1 GGRKIALWRQTGYI
15 GFYCCLI
22 LMMLFFP
29 KDFNRLKIIA
39 YTSPD
44 GDEWVTALEAK
55 LKHREGMIYY
65 SRHRPGT
72 RKKMVLTRRKAT
84 NFFRYYS
91 EADSGGASAPES
103 LTHLLCKQ
111 VLNEL
116 SNLPGG
122 LTTVLNCT
130 EHAEQQPPVTIRLN
144 RALSEYRIDIDGKT
158 FYIDVLLEFD
168 QPGNTSL
175 LRHEIRWQRKLAVE
189 IWHTSRLA
197 SNAPKCLALSKIG
210 IPVVQI
216 RADKGSF
223 LYIDEDEL
231 LNYDNE
237 EIKNRINRH
246 VEKLR
251 NTFRKQILCTLLRN
265 PLSADFQTALMLHNQ
280 IKADEQQAEQIQE
293 KFEALRNKH
302 VLLEAEY
309 SALAAQ
315 YAALLEHQNFQAHSG
330 KREIP
335 KKHGILQR
343 MASWFKS

>member
-1 GGRKIALWRQTGYI
+1 
-15 GFYCCLI
+15 
-22 LMMLFFP
+22 MMLFLP
-29 KDFNRLKIIA
+29 KDFDRLKIIA

-44 GDEWVTALEAK
+44 GDEWLTALEAK
-55 LKHREGMIYY
+55 LKHRDGMIYY

-122 LTTVLNCT
+122 LTTVLNYT
-130 EHAEQQPPVTIRLN
+130 EHTEQQPPVTIRLN
-144 RALSEYRIDIDGKT
+144 RALSEYRIEIDGKT
-158 FYIDVLLEFD
+158 FYIDVLLQFD
-168 QPGNTSL
+168 QPGNSSL
-175 LRHEIRWQRKLAVE
+175 LRHEIRWQRQLAVE

-237 EIKNRINRH
+237 EIKNRIDRH

-265 PLSADFQTALMLHNQ
+265 PSSLSLIH
-280 IKADEQQAEQIQE
+280 I
-293 KFEALRNKH
+293 
-302 VLLEAEY
+302 
-309 SALAAQ
+309 
-315 YAALLEHQNFQAHSG
+315 
-330 KREIP
+330 
-335 KKHGILQR
+335 
-343 MASWFKS
+343 

>member
-1 GGRKIALWRQTGYI
+1 
-15 GFYCCLI
+15 
-22 LMMLFFP
+22 M
-29 KDFNRLKIIA
+29 
-39 YTSPD
+39 
-44 GDEWVTALEAK
+44 
-55 LKHREGMIYY
+55 
-65 SRHRPGT
+65 
-72 RKKMVLTRRKAT
+72 
-84 NFFRYYS
+84 
-91 EADSGGASAPES
+91 
-103 LTHLLCKQ
+103 
-111 VLNEL
+111 LNEL

-122 LTTVLNCT
+122 LTTVLNYT
-130 EHAEQQPPVTIRLN
+130 EHTEQQPPVTIRLN
-144 RALSEYRIDIDGKT
+144 RALSEYRIEIDGKT

-168 QPGNTSL
+168 QPGNSSL
-175 LRHEIRWQRKLAVE
+175 LRHEIRWQRQLAVE

-237 EIKNRINRH
+237 EIKNRIDRH

-265 PLSADFQTALMLHNQ
+265 PSSTDFQTALTLHNQ
-280 IKADEQQAEQIQE
+280 IKADEQQVEQIKE
-293 KFEALRNKH
+293 EFEVLKNKH

-315 YAALLEHQNFQAHSG
+315 YAALLEHQKSQG
-330 KREIP
+330 TPEKREMP
-335 KKHGILQR
+335 EKNGILRR
-343 MASWFKS
+343 MANKLFKLK

>member
-1 GGRKIALWRQTGYI
+1 
-15 GFYCCLI
+15 
-22 LMMLFFP
+22 MMRFFL

-44 GDEWVTALEAK
+44 GDEWLTALEAK

-91 EADSGGASAPES
+91 EADSGGTSVPES

-116 SNLPGG
+116 SNSPGG
-122 LTTVLNCT
+122 LTTVLNYT
-130 EHAEQQPPVTIRLN
+130 EHTEQQPPVTIRLN
-144 RALSEYRIDIDGKT
+144 RALSEYRIEIDGKT
-158 FYIDVLLEFD
+158 FYIDILLEFD
-168 QPGNTSL
+168 QPGNSSL

-231 LNYDNE
+231 LNYDND
-237 EIKNRINRH
+237 EIKTRIDRH
-246 VEKLR
+246 IEKLR
-251 NTFRKQILCTLLRN
+251 NTFRKQIFCTLLRN
-265 PLSADFQTALMLHNQ
+265 PLSTDFQTALTLHNQ
-280 IKADEQQAEQIQE
+280 IRADEQQVAQIQE
-293 KFEALRNKH
+293 EFEELRNKY

-315 YAALLEHQNFQAHSG
+315 YAALLEHQKYQV
-330 KREIP
+330 IP
-335 KKHGILQR
+335 DKTDIPEKHGILRR
-343 MASWFKS
+343 MANKLLK

>member
-1 GGRKIALWRQTGYI
+1 
-15 GFYCCLI
+15 
-22 LMMLFFP
+22 M
-29 KDFNRLKIIA
+29 KIIA

-44 GDEWVTALEAK
+44 GDEWLTALEAK

-122 LTTVLNCT
+122 LTTVLNYT
-130 EHAEQQPPVTIRLN
+130 EHTEQHPPVTIRLN
-144 RALSEYRIDIDGKT
+144 RALSEYRIEIDGKT

-168 QPGNTSL
+168 QPGNSSL
-175 LRHEIRWQRKLAVE
+175 LRHEIRWRRQLAVE

-237 EIKNRINRH
+237 EIKNRIDRH

-265 PLSADFQTALMLHNQ
+265 PSSTDFQTALTLHNQ
-280 IKADEQQAEQIQE
+280 IKADE
-293 KFEALRNKH
+293 
-302 VLLEAEY
+302 
-309 SALAAQ
+309 
-315 YAALLEHQNFQAHSG
+315 
-330 KREIP
+330 
-335 KKHGILQR
+335 
-343 MASWFKS
+343 

>member
-1 GGRKIALWRQTGYI
+1 
-15 GFYCCLI
+15 
-22 LMMLFFP
+22 MMLFFP
-29 KDFNRLKIIA
+29 KDFDRLKIIA

-44 GDEWVTALEAK
+44 GDEWLTALEAK

-91 EADSGGASAPES
+91 EADSGGTSAPES

-116 SNLPGG
+116 SNLPGR
-122 LTTVLNCT
+122 LTTVLNYT
-130 EHAEQQPPVTIRLN
+130 EHTEQQPPVTIRLN
-144 RALSEYRIDIDGKT
+144 RALSEYRIEIDGKT
-158 FYIDVLLEFD
+158 FYIDILLEFD
-168 QPGNTSL
+168 QPGNSSL

-197 SNAPKCLALSKIG
+197 SNAPKCLALSKMG

-237 EIKNRINRH
+237 EIKNRIDRH

-251 NTFRKQILCTLLRN
+251 NTFRKQIFCTLLRN
-265 PLSADFQTALMLHNQ
+265 PLSTDFQMALTLHNQ
-280 IKADEQQAEQIQE
+280 IKADEQQVEQIQE
-293 KFEALRNKH
+293 ELEVLKNKH

-315 YAALLEHQNFQAHSG
+315 FAALLEHQKYQV
-330 KREIP
+330 IP
-335 KKHGILQR
+335 DKTDIPEKHGILR
-343 MASWFKS
+343 WMANKLLK

>member
-1 GGRKIALWRQTGYI
+1 
-15 GFYCCLI
+15 
-22 LMMLFFP
+22 MMLFFP
-29 KDFNRLKIIA
+29 KDFDRLKIIA

-44 GDEWVTALEAK
+44 GDEWLTALEAK

-91 EADSGGASAPES
+91 EADTGGASAPES

-111 VLNEL
+111 VLSEL
-116 SNLPGG
+116 SKLPGG
-122 LTTVLNCT
+122 LTTVLNYT
-130 EHAEQQPPVTIRLN
+130 EHTEQQPPVTIRLN
-144 RALSEYRIDIDGKT
+144 RAIPEYRIEIDGKT

-168 QPGNTSL
+168 QPGNSSL
-175 LRHEIRWQRKLAVE
+175 LRHEIRWQRQLAVE

-210 IPVVQI
+210 MPVVQI

-237 EIKNRINRH
+237 EIKNRIDRH

-265 PLSADFQTALMLHNQ
+265 PLSTDFQTALTLHNQ
-280 IKADEQQAEQIQE
+280 IKADEQQVEQIKE
-293 KFEALRNKH
+293 EFEVLKNKH
-302 VLLEAEY
+302 VLLKSEY

-315 YAALLEHQNFQAHSG
+315 YTALLEHQKSQG
-330 KREIP
+330 TPEKREMP
-335 KKHGILQR
+335 GKHGILKR
-343 MASWFKS
+343 MANKLFKLK

>member
-1 GGRKIALWRQTGYI
+1 
-15 GFYCCLI
+15 
-22 LMMLFFP
+22 MMLFFP
-29 KDFNRLKIIA
+29 KDFDSLKIIA

-111 VLNEL
+111 VLSEL

-122 LTTVLNCT
+122 LTTVLNYT
-130 EHAEQQPPVTIRLN
+130 ERTEKQPPVTIRLN
-144 RALSEYRIDIDGKT
+144 HALSEYRIEIDGKT

-168 QPGNTSL
+168 QPGNSSL

-216 RADKGSF
+216 RADKSSF

-237 EIKNRINRH
+237 EIKIRINRH

-251 NTFRKQILCTLLRN
+251 STFRKQILCTLLRN

-280 IKADEQQAEQIQE
+280 IKADEQQIEQIKE
-293 KFEALRNKH
+293 EFEVLRNKH
-302 VLLEAEY
+302 GLLKAEY

-315 YAALLEHQNFQAHSG
+315 YAALLEQQNSQVIPE

-335 KKHGILQR
+335 EKHGILRR
-343 MASWFKS
+343 MVSWFKS

>member
-1 GGRKIALWRQTGYI
+1 
-15 GFYCCLI
+15 
-22 LMMLFFP
+22 MMLFFP
-29 KDFNRLKIIA
+29 KDFDRLKIIA

-44 GDEWVTALEAK
+44 GDEWLTALEAK

-84 NFFRYYS
+84 NFFRYHS

-122 LTTVLNCT
+122 LTTVLT
-130 EHAEQQPPVTIRLN
+130 EHTEQQPPVTIRLN
-144 RALSEYRIDIDGKT
+144 RALPEYRIEIDGKT

-168 QPGNTSL
+168 QPGNSSL
-175 LRHEIRWQRKLAVE
+175 LRHEIRWQRQLAVE

-237 EIKNRINRH
+237 EIKNRIDRH

-265 PLSADFQTALMLHNQ
+265 PLSTDFQTALTLHNQ
-280 IKADEQQAEQIQE
+280 IKTDEQQVEQIQE
-293 KFEALRNKH
+293 EFEVLKNKH
-302 VLLEAEY
+302 VLLKAEY

-315 YAALLEHQNFQAHSG
+315 YAALLEHQKSQG
-330 KREIP
+330 TLEKREMP
-335 KKHGILQR
+335 EKHGILRR
-343 MASWFKS
+343 MANKLFKLK

>member
-1 GGRKIALWRQTGYI
+1 
-15 GFYCCLI
+15 
-22 LMMLFFP
+22 MMLFFP
-29 KDFNRLKIIA
+29 KDFDRLKIIA

-44 GDEWVTALEAK
+44 GDEWLTALEAK

-65 SRHRPGT
+65 SRHRPGA

-91 EADSGGASAPES
+91 EADSGGTSAPES

-122 LTTVLNCT
+122 LTTVLNYT
-130 EHAEQQPPVTIRLN
+130 EHTEQQPPVTIRLN
-144 RALSEYRIDIDGKT
+144 RALSEYQIEIDGKT

-168 QPGNTSL
+168 QPGNSSL

-197 SNAPKCLALSKIG
+197 SNAPKCLALSKMG

-237 EIKNRINRH
+237 EIKNRIDRH
-246 VEKLR
+246 VKKLR
-251 NTFRKQILCTLLRN
+251 NTFRKQIFCTLLRN
-265 PLSADFQTALMLHNQ
+265 PLSTDFQTALTLHNQ
-280 IKADEQQAEQIQE
+280 IKADEQQVAQIQKE
-293 KFEALRNKH
+293 FEVLKNKH
-302 VLLEAEY
+302 VLLEVEY

-315 YAALLEHQNFQAHSG
+315 YAALLEHQKSQVTPD
-330 KREIP
+330 KTDIP
-335 KKHGILQR
+335 EKHGILRR
-343 MASWFKS
+343 MANKLLK

>member
-1 GGRKIALWRQTGYI
+1 
-15 GFYCCLI
+15 
-22 LMMLFFP
+22 
-29 KDFNRLKIIA
+29 
-39 YTSPD
+39 
-44 GDEWVTALEAK
+44 
-55 LKHREGMIYY
+55 MIYC

-72 RKKMVLTRRKAT
+72 RKKMVLSRRKAT

-91 EADSGGASAPES
+91 EADPGGASAPES
-103 LTHLLCKQ
+103 LIHLLCKQ

-122 LTTVLNCT
+122 LTTVLNYT
-130 EHAEQQPPVTIRLN
+130 ENTKQQPPVTIRLN

-251 NTFRKQILCTLLRN
+251 NTFRKQIRCTLLRN
-265 PLSADFQTALMLHNQ
+265 PLSADFQTALMSIFLPV
-280 IKADEQQAEQIQE
+280 KV
-293 KFEALRNKH
+293 RNRAH
-302 VLLEAEY
+302 AACGISAWLFFSSGVSHRRSVLMFT
-309 SALAAQ
+309 SNSTAACC
-315 YAALLEHQNFQAHSG
+315 
-330 KREIP
+330 
-335 KKHGILQR
+335 
-343 MASWFKS
+343 

>member
-1 GGRKIALWRQTGYI
+1 
-15 GFYCCLI
+15 
-22 LMMLFFP
+22 
-29 KDFNRLKIIA
+29 
-39 YTSPD
+39 
-44 GDEWVTALEAK
+44 
-55 LKHREGMIYY
+55 
-65 SRHRPGT
+65 
-72 RKKMVLTRRKAT
+72 
-84 NFFRYYS
+84 
-91 EADSGGASAPES
+91 
-103 LTHLLCKQ
+103 
-111 VLNEL
+111 
-116 SNLPGG
+116 
-122 LTTVLNCT
+122 
-130 EHAEQQPPVTIRLN
+130 
-144 RALSEYRIDIDGKT
+144 
-158 FYIDVLLEFD
+158 
-168 QPGNTSL
+168 
-175 LRHEIRWQRKLAVE
+175 
-189 IWHTSRLA
+189 
-197 SNAPKCLALSKIG
+197 
-210 IPVVQI
+210 QI

>member
-1 GGRKIALWRQTGYI
+1 
-15 GFYCCLI
+15 
-22 LMMLFFP
+22 MMLFFP
-29 KDFNRLKIIA
+29 KDFDRLKIIA

-44 GDEWVTALEAK
+44 GDEWLTALEAK

-65 SRHRPGT
+65 SRHRPGA

-91 EADSGGASAPES
+91 EADSGGTSAPES

-111 VLNEL
+111 VLNEQ

-122 LTTVLNCT
+122 LTTVLNYT
-130 EHAEQQPPVTIRLN
+130 EHTEQQPPVTIRLN
-144 RALSEYRIDIDGKT
+144 RALSEYQIEIDGKT

-168 QPGNTSL
+168 QPGNSSL

-197 SNAPKCLALSKIG
+197 SNAPKCLALSKMG
-210 IPVVQI
+210 ILVVQI

-237 EIKNRINRH
+237 EIKNRIDRH

-251 NTFRKQILCTLLRN
+251 NTFRKQIFCTLLRN
-265 PLSADFQTALMLHNQ
+265 PLSTDFQTALTLHNQ
-280 IKADEQQAEQIQE
+280 IKADEQQVAQIQKE
-293 KFEALRNKH
+293 FEVLKNKH

-315 YAALLEHQNFQAHSG
+315 YAALLEHQKSQVTPD
-330 KREIP
+330 KTDIP
-335 KKHGILQR
+335 EKHGILRR
-343 MASWFKS
+343 MANKLLK

>member
-1 GGRKIALWRQTGYI
+1 
-15 GFYCCLI
+15 
-22 LMMLFFP
+22 
-29 KDFNRLKIIA
+29 
-39 YTSPD
+39 
-44 GDEWVTALEAK
+44 
-55 LKHREGMIYY
+55 MIYC

-122 LTTVLNCT
+122 LTTVLNYT
-130 EHAEQQPPVTIRLN
+130 EHTEKQPPVTIRLN

-158 FYIDVLLEFD
+158 FYINVLLEFD

-223 LYIDEDEL
+223 C
-231 LNYDNE
+231 
-237 EIKNRINRH
+237 
-246 VEKLR
+246 
-251 NTFRKQILCTLLRN
+251 ILMKTSC
-265 PLSADFQTALMLHNQ
+265 SIMIMKKSKTA
-280 IKADEQQAEQIQE
+280 
-293 KFEALRNKH
+293 
-302 VLLEAEY
+302 
-309 SALAAQ
+309 
-315 YAALLEHQNFQAHSG
+315 
-330 KREIP
+330 
-335 KKHGILQR
+335 
-343 MASWFKS
+343 

>member
-1 GGRKIALWRQTGYI
+1 
-15 GFYCCLI
+15 
-22 LMMLFFP
+22 MMLFFP
-29 KDFNRLKIIA
+29 KDFDRLKIIA
-39 YTSPD
+39 YTSPY
-44 GDEWVTALEAK
+44 GDEWLTALEAK

-91 EADSGGASAPES
+91 EANTGGASAPES

-122 LTTVLNCT
+122 LTTVLNYT
-130 EHAEQQPPVTIRLN
+130 EHTEQQPPVTIRLN
-144 RALSEYRIDIDGKT
+144 RAIPEYRIEIDGKT

-168 QPGNTSL
+168 QPGNSSL
-175 LRHEIRWQRKLAVE
+175 LRHEIRWQRQLAVE

-210 IPVVQI
+210 MPVVQI

-237 EIKNRINRH
+237 EIKNRIDRH

-265 PLSADFQTALMLHNQ
+265 PLSTDFQTALILHNQ
-280 IKADEQQAEQIQE
+280 IKADEQQVEQIKE
-293 KFEALRNKH
+293 EFEVLKNKH
-302 VLLEAEY
+302 VLLKAEY

-315 YAALLEHQNFQAHSG
+315 YTALLEHQKSQG
-330 KREIP
+330 TPEKREMSG
-335 KKHGILQR
+335 KHGILRR
-343 MASWFKS
+343 MANKLFKLK

>member
-1 GGRKIALWRQTGYI
+1 
-15 GFYCCLI
+15 
-22 LMMLFFP
+22 MMLFFP
-29 KDFNRLKIIA
+29 KDFDRLKIIA

-44 GDEWVTALEAK
+44 GDEWLTALEAK

-84 NFFRYYS
+84 NFFRYHS

-122 LTTVLNCT
+122 LTTVLT
-130 EHAEQQPPVTIRLN
+130 EHTEQQPPVTIRLN
-144 RALSEYRIDIDGKT
+144 RALPEYRIEIDGKT

-168 QPGNTSL
+168 QPGNSSL
-175 LRHEIRWQRKLAVE
+175 LRHEIRWQRQLAVE

-237 EIKNRINRH
+237 EIKNRIDRH

-265 PLSADFQTALMLHNQ
+265 PLSTDFQTALTLHNQ
-280 IKADEQQAEQIQE
+280 IKADEQQVEQIQE
-293 KFEALRNKH
+293 EFEVLKNKH
-302 VLLEAEY
+302 VLLKAEY

-315 YAALLEHQNFQAHSG
+315 YAALLEHQKSQG
-330 KREIP
+330 TLEKREMP
-335 KKHGILQR
+335 EKHGILRR
-343 MASWFKS
+343 MANKLFKLK

>member
-1 GGRKIALWRQTGYI
+1 
-15 GFYCCLI
+15 
-22 LMMLFFP
+22 M
-29 KDFNRLKIIA
+29 KIIA

-91 EADSGGASAPES
+91 EAESGGASAPES

-122 LTTVLNCT
+122 LTTVLNYT
-130 EHAEQQPPVTIRLN
+130 EHTEKQPPVTIRLN
-144 RALSEYRIDIDGKT
+144 RALSEYRIEIDGKT

-168 QPGNTSL
+168 QPGNSSL

-216 RADKGSF
+216 RADKSSF

-237 EIKNRINRH
+237 EIKIRINRH

-265 PLSADFQTALMLHNQ
+265 P
-280 IKADEQQAEQIQE
+280 
-293 KFEALRNKH
+293 
-302 VLLEAEY
+302 
-309 SALAAQ
+309 
-315 YAALLEHQNFQAHSG
+315 
-330 KREIP
+330 
-335 KKHGILQR
+335 
-343 MASWFKS
+343 

>member
-1 GGRKIALWRQTGYI
+1 
-15 GFYCCLI
+15 
-22 LMMLFFP
+22 MMLFLP
-29 KDFNRLKIIA
+29 KDFDRLKIIA

-44 GDEWVTALEAK
+44 GDEWLTALEAK

-122 LTTVLNCT
+122 LTTVLNYT
-130 EHAEQQPPVTIRLN
+130 EHTEQHPPVTIRLN
-144 RALSEYRIDIDGKT
+144 RALSEYRIEIDGKT

-168 QPGNTSL
+168 QPGNSSL
-175 LRHEIRWQRKLAVE
+175 LRHEIRWRRQLAVE

-237 EIKNRINRH
+237 EIKKRIDRH

-265 PLSADFQTALMLHNQ
+265 PLSTDFQMALTLHNQ
-280 IKADEQQAEQIQE
+280 IKANEQQVEQIKE
-293 KFEALRNKH
+293 EFEVLKNKH

-315 YAALLEHQNFQAHSG
+315 YTALLEHQKSQG
-330 KREIP
+330 TPEKRGMPE
-335 KKHGILQR
+335 KHGILRR
-343 MASWFKS
+343 MANKLFKLK

>member
-1 GGRKIALWRQTGYI
+1 
-15 GFYCCLI
+15 
-22 LMMLFFP
+22 MMLFFP
-29 KDFNRLKIIA
+29 KDFDRLKIIA

-44 GDEWVTALEAK
+44 GDEWLTALEAK

-65 SRHRPGT
+65 SRHRLGA

-91 EADSGGASAPES
+91 EADSGGTSAPES

-122 LTTVLNCT
+122 LTTVLNYT
-130 EHAEQQPPVTIRLN
+130 EHTEQQPPVTIRLN
-144 RALSEYRIDIDGKT
+144 RALSEYQIEIDGKT

-168 QPGNTSL
+168 QPGNSSL

-189 IWHTSRLA
+189 FWHTSRLA
-197 SNAPKCLALSKIG
+197 SNAPKCLALSKMG

-237 EIKNRINRH
+237 EIKNRIDRH

-251 NTFRKQILCTLLRN
+251 NTFRKQIFCTLLRN
-265 PLSADFQTALMLHNQ
+265 PLSTDFQTALTLHNQ
-280 IKADEQQAEQIQE
+280 IKADEQQVEQIQDE
-293 KFEALRNKH
+293 LEVLKNKH

-315 YAALLEHQNFQAHSG
+315 YAALLEHQKYQVTPD
-330 KREIP
+330 KTDIP
-335 KKHGILQR
+335 EKHGILRR
-343 MASWFKS
+343 MANKLLK

>member
-1 GGRKIALWRQTGYI
+1 
-15 GFYCCLI
+15 
-22 LMMLFFP
+22 M
-29 KDFNRLKIIA
+29 KIIA

-44 GDEWVTALEAK
+44 GDEWLTALEAK

-65 SRHRPGT
+65 SRHRPGA

-91 EADSGGASAPES
+91 ESDSGGASAPES

-122 LTTVLNCT
+122 LTTVLNYT
-130 EHAEQQPPVTIRLN
+130 EHAEPQPPVTIRLN
-144 RALSEYRIDIDGKT
+144 RALSEYRIEIDGKT
-158 FYIDVLLEFD
+158 FYVEVLLEFD
-168 QPGNTSL
+168 QPG
-175 LRHEIRWQRKLAVE
+175 
-189 IWHTSRLA
+189 TSRLA
-197 SNAPKCLALSKIG
+197 SNAPKCLALSKMG
-210 IPVVQI
+210 IPVIQI

-265 PLSADFQTALMLHNQ
+265 PLSEDFQTALTLYDQ
-280 IKADEQQAEQIQE
+280 IKADEQQVEQLQE
-293 KFEALRNKH
+293 EFEALRNKH

-315 YAALLEHQNFQAHSG
+315 YAALLEHQNSQAHSE

-343 MASWFKS
+343 MACWFKS

>member
-1 GGRKIALWRQTGYI
+1 
-15 GFYCCLI
+15 
-22 LMMLFFP
+22 MMLFFP
-29 KDFNRLKIIA
+29 KDFDRLKIIA

-44 GDEWVTALEAK
+44 GDEWLTALEAK

-122 LTTVLNCT
+122 LTTVLNYT
-130 EHAEQQPPVTIRLN
+130 EHTEQHPPVTIRLN
-144 RALSEYRIDIDGKT
+144 RALSEYRIEIDGKT

-168 QPGNTSL
+168 QPGNSSL
-175 LRHEIRWQRKLAVE
+175 LRHEIRWRRQLAVE

-216 RADKGSF
+216 RADKGSL

-237 EIKNRINRH
+237 EIKNRIDRH

-265 PLSADFQTALMLHNQ
+265 PLSTDFQTALTLHNQ
-280 IKADEQQAEQIQE
+280 IMADEQQVEQIKE
-293 KFEALRNKH
+293 EFEVQKNKH

-315 YAALLEHQNFQAHSG
+315 YTALLEHQKSQG
-330 KREIP
+330 TPEERDMLE
-335 KKHGILQR
+335 KHGILRR
-343 MASWFKS
+343 MASKLFKLK

>member
-1 GGRKIALWRQTGYI
+1 
-15 GFYCCLI
+15 
-22 LMMLFFP
+22 M
-29 KDFNRLKIIA
+29 
-39 YTSPD
+39 
-44 GDEWVTALEAK
+44 
-55 LKHREGMIYY
+55 
-65 SRHRPGT
+65 
-72 RKKMVLTRRKAT
+72 
-84 NFFRYYS
+84 
-91 EADSGGASAPES
+91 
-103 LTHLLCKQ
+103 
-111 VLNEL
+111 LNEL

-122 LTTVLNCT
+122 LTTVLNYT
-130 EHAEQQPPVTIRLN
+130 EHTEQQPPVTIRLN
-144 RALSEYRIDIDGKT
+144 RALPEYRIEIDGKT

-168 QPGNTSL
+168 QPGNSSL
-175 LRHEIRWQRKLAVE
+175 LRHEIRWQRQLAVE

-237 EIKNRINRH
+237 EIKNRIDRH

-265 PLSADFQTALMLHNQ
+265 PLSTDFQTALTLHNQ
-280 IKADEQQAEQIQE
+280 IKANEQQVEQIKE
-293 KFEALRNKH
+293 EFEVLKNKH

-315 YAALLEHQNFQAHSG
+315 YTALLEHQQSQG
-330 KREIP
+330 TPEKRDMPE
-335 KKHGILQR
+335 KHGILRR
-343 MASWFKS
+343 MANKLFKLK